1 MFDFSG
7 MNLPVCEESSGRAVV
22 SRGVVEASRV
32 ACAPRDRK
40 ACFRRLFAPRSS
52 GIARRRRV
60 SRDARVSK
68 MTSVF
73 RLERFFFSSRNE
85 TRRDA
90 TTPTPTLSGVTLQC
104 EMREA
109 RLPRGR
115 ERNAARALY
124 FFGSMSTLGGRDAF
138 STTPL
143 VPKRLRKTARTS
155 FISTPCLL
163 SITMEW

>member
-1 MFDFSG
+1 M
-7 MNLPVCEESSGRAVV
+7 A
-22 SRGVVEASRV
+22 
-32 ACAPRDRK
+32 
-40 ACFRRLFAPRSS
+40 
-52 GIARRRRV
+52 
-60 SRDARVSK
+60 
-68 MTSVF
+68 SVF
-73 RLERFFFSSRNE
+73 RLERFFFSSSK
-85 TRRDA
+85 RDA
-90 TTPTPTLSGVTLQC
+90 TTPTPTLSGVILQC

-109 RLPRGR
+109 RIPRGR

>member
-68 MTSVF
+68 MASVF
-73 RLERFFFSSRNE
+73 RLERFFFLVVE
-85 TRRDA
+85 TRRDDA
-90 TTPTPTLSGVTLQC
+90 Y
-104 EMREA
+104 A
-109 RLPRGR
+109 Y
-115 ERNAARALY
+115 A
-124 FFGSMSTLGGRDAF
+124 FGCNIAM
-138 STTPL
+138 
-143 VPKRLRKTARTS
+143 
-155 FISTPCLL
+155 
-163 SITMEW
+163 